1 MHEALNTCTCLLG
14 RPRRCSLRSRP
25 RRRLR
30 GRRLWRLVWEGCP
43 LRGLTQREGGAH
55 QLALRGSPAWRRP
68 RHRRRRLA
76 CCYRP
81 FWPCCRGRRLER
93 RPRLLLPHAT
103 TCGHP
108 LGRPDAVFPRP
119 LGREA
124 DVRLDAVD
132 AVDERGERY
141 RDALRGLALRE
152 REGRG
157 SGGGRRRRAR
167 LSACCVRN
175 PRRVVLPSAPHQQEG
190 LGRRGR
196 ACTWGRRTM

>member
-1 MHEALNTCTCLLG
+1 MHEALNTCLLG
-14 RPRRCSLRSRP
+14 RPRRCPLRSRP
-25 RRRLR
+25 GRRLR
-30 GRRLWRLVWEGCP
+30 RRRLWRLVWEGCP
-43 LRGLTQREGGAH
+43 LRGPTQREGGAH
-55 QLALRGSPAWRRP
+55 QLALRGSPARRRP

-76 CCYRP
+76 CCCRP
-81 FWPCCRGRRLER
+81 PWPCCRGRRLER
-93 RPRLLLPHAT
+93 RPRLLLPHAA

-108 LGRPDAVFPRP
+108 LGRPGAVFPRP

-132 AVDERGERY
+132 ERGERY
-141 RDALRGLALRE
+141 IDGLRGLALRE

-157 SGGGRRRRAR
+157 SGGGGRRRAR

-175 PRRVVLPSAPHQQEG
+175 PRRVVLPSAPRQQEG

-196 ACTWGRRTM
+196 ACTRGRRTM